1 MNFKKTVHQTAGY
14 VHKAAEWYGTAKMI
28 YHAGKVLAG
37 IAAEVAPLI
46 L

>member
-14 VHKAAEWYGTAKMI
+14 VHKADVWYGTPKTM
-28 YHAGKVLAG
+28 YHAAKALAG
-37 IAAEVAPLI
+37 IAAEAAPLI

>member
-1 MNFKKTVHQTAGY
+1 MPFKKTVNQTAGY
-14 VHKAAEWYGTAKMI
+14 VHKAAEWYGTAKTI

-37 IAAEVAPLI
+37 IAAEAAPLS

>member
-14 VHKAAEWYGTAKMI
+14 VHQAAEWYGTAKTI

>member
-14 VHKAAEWYGTAKMI
+14 AHKAAEWYGTAKTI
-28 YHAGKVLAG
+28 YNAGKVLAG